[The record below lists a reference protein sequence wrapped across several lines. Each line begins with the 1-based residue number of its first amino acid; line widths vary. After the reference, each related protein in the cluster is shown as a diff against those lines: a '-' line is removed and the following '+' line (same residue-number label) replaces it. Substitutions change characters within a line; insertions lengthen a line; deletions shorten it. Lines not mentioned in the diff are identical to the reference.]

1 MSNPVASWR
10 DEHVHFFK
18 LLDQLQMELD
28 LFHGAERPDYE
39 LMLEIIRELR
49 ETGERQ
55 HHPREEVVFERLAA
69 HAPDLQ
75 LRLQR
80 LKQEHRV
87 IAHAGDALV
96 EQLEAVLGGALVP
109 RAQVEAAAATYLLYY
124 GNHIMKEEEDV
135 LPRAAAALTA
145 ADWQAVAAAAPGS
158 LQQ

>member
-1 MSNPVASWR
+1 MASPVAAWH
-10 DEHVHFFK
+10 DEHAYFFK
-18 LLDQLQMELD
+18 LLDQLQMQLD

-39 LMLEIIRELR
+39 LMLDTIRQLR
-49 ETGERQ
+49 EMGDRQ
-55 HHPREEVVFERLAA
+55 HHPREEVAFERLAA

-80 LKQEHRV
+80 LRQEHRV

-96 EQLEAVLGGALVP
+96 EQLEAVLAGALVP
-109 RAQVEAAAATYLLYY
+109 RTQVEAAAATYLLYY

-135 LPRAAAALTA
+135 LPRAAATLTA
-145 ADWQAVAAAAPGS
+145 ADWAAVAAAAPGS